1 MFVRPL
7 SRGRGRRSA
16 RPGSGAG
23 PRPPEDPLDGRDVPP
38 APVPRRDAAR
48 VQRGYDFTDR
58 HAIRSEFDHFVDDP
72 ALGRVVDQPAGGV
85 LGLPVAD
92 GPKTTLRP
100 SVPIRFVFGSPLGN
114 SPKSRRNAS
123 KTVPLLVPI
132 SRP

>member
-1 MFVRPL
+1 M
-7 SRGRGRRSA
+7 RGLFLAGLA
-16 RPGSGAG
+16 KFAWDGMKAKAGSMWLPNGDSL
-23 PRPPEDPLDGRDVPP
+23 ELE
-38 APVPRRDAAR
+38 
-48 VQRGYDFTDR
+48 R
-58 HAIRSEFDHFVDDP
+58 HVGSF
-72 ALGRVVDQPAGGV
+72 
-85 LGLPVAD
+85 GLPVAD